1 MAFERKQPKWAWRE
15 YLTDE
20 ERETL
25 DRADEA
31 KAAWTRLN
39 GERASITN
47 RAIQRAKYAAA
58 QGSTPSTKGCAE

>member
-31 KAAWTRLN
+31 KAVWVRLN

-58 QGSTPSTKGCAE
+58 QGSTTSTKGCAE